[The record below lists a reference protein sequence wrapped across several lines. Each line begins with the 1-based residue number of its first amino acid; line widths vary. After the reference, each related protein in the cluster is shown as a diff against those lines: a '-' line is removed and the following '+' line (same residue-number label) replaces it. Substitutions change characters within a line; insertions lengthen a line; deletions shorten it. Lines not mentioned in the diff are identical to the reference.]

1 MKHLVREGWRQRRR
15 AQIFLEV
22 FSGSG
27 RLSAA
32 MKRRGFLVLRWDI
45 LNGDAWDLLS
55 RKNQQLIR
63 GWVAEGV
70 VAAIHIGT
78 PCQSLTRA
86 RDRGPIK
93 TVGQAGWPSRLRSD
107 EFPWGLPQLVN
118 PPDLMAVRVGNQ
130 LARFS
135 ASLLEHSRFHQVPA
149 TVENPSSSRLWILP
163 PFRKLARA
171 TGWCQ
176 IQTHFCMFG
185 KPWKKPTTFGGF
197 FVNLVP
203 AARLCKG
210 RAICDRSRCAHQ
222 SLQGSG
228 PDGRMWTKIAEPYP
242 ATLCDKLAACFEEA
256 LGTALTRKLQSLW

>member
-1 MKHLVREGWRQRRR
+1 MKRLVRTGWRRRR
-15 AQIFLEV
+15 HSQIFLEV

-27 RLSAA
+27 HLSSA

-45 LNGDAWDLLS
+45 LNGESWDLLL

-63 GWVAEGV
+63 GWLAEGV

-93 TVGQAGWPSRLRSD
+93 AVGQTGWPSRLRSD

-118 PPDLMAVRVGNQ
+118 PPDLIAVRVGNQ

-135 ASLLEHSRFHQVPA
+135 ASLLEHARFYRVPC
-149 TVENPSSSRLWILP
+149 TVENPAGSRLWILP
-163 PFRKLARA
+163 PFLKLAR
-171 TGWCQ
+171 TPEWRQ

-185 KPWKKPTTFGGF
+185 KPWKKATTFGGF
-197 FVNLVP
+197 FVDLTP

-210 RAICDRSRCAHQ
+210 RAVCDRSKRPHQ
-222 SLQGSG
+222 SCSG
-228 PDGRMWTKIAEPYP
+228 KAPDGRMWTKVAEPYP
-242 ATLCDKLAACFEEA
+242 ATLCNKLAACFDES
-256 LGTALTRKLQSLW
+256 LGTALTRRLQALW